1 MKTIGLIGGLSW
13 ESTVEYYRVINEAV
27 KERLG
32 GFHSARLVMHSV
44 DFASIE
50 VLQREGR
57 WADAAAALIEA
68 GRSVESGGADF
79 ALICANT
86 MHKVYDEVRAGLS
99 IPLIHIVDATARKIR
114 ASGMKTI
121 GLLGTRYTMED
132 DFYKDRLSRK
142 HGIESLIPGKEER
155 DLLHRVLYEELCLG
169 AIRPES
175 RLAIRGMMAGLK
187 GLGAQGI
194 VLGCT
199 ELPLI
204 VGPGDSDLPLF
215 DTTSIHAL
223 AAVEEALRG

>member
-13 ESTVEYYRVINEAV
+13 ESTAEYYRIINEAV

-32 GFHSARLVMHSV
+32 GFHSGRIVLHSV
-44 DFASIE
+44 DFATIE

-57 WADAAAALIEA
+57 WGDAAEALIEA

-114 ASGMKTI
+114 AAGLRTV

-132 DFYKDRLSRK
+132 DFYKDRLLRK
-142 HGIESLIPGKEER
+142 HGLESLIPDKEER
-155 DLLHRVLYEELCLG
+155 DLLHKVLYEELCLG
-169 AIRPES
+169 EIRPES
-175 RLAIRGMMAGLK
+175 RQAIRAMMAGLK
-187 GLGAQGI
+187 DRGAGGI
-194 VLGCT
+194 ILGCT

-204 VGPGDSDLPLF
+204 VGAKDSELPLF

-223 AAVEEALRG
+223 AAVNEAFRN